1 MNDTNWERRQSL
13 KPANEIRAEMNLIR
27 LAYQQRRN
35 ENADRQTRMI
45 GFSMIVL
52 ILIFAALVTLTI
64 RAL

>member
-35 ENADRQTRMI
+35 ENAYRQTRMI
-45 GFSMIVL
+45 GFSMIAL
-52 ILIFAALVTLTI
+52 ILTFLALLIFTI
-64 RAL
+64 RAI